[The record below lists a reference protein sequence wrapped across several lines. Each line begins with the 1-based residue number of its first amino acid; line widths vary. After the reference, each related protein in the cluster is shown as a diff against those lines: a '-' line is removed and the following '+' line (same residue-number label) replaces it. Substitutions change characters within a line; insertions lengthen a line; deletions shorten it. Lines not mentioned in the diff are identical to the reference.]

1 MPFMCPDNN
10 CNTEEFNISNLWC
23 HVARDH
29 YESQLLQ
36 KGNKRRICQFC
47 PKYVDAAS
55 NVIRHICSEH
65 LKEVIRLLPEPWR
78 NYEPRELTE
87 KLMVGNMTTVSTPR
101 VGYPEDFIRGAQKEL
116 NSAKNM
122 LMTGDK
128 SSNNIVADCS
138 RCSFELVVKA
148 VVKMSGGNPF
158 KYHNILDLICD
169 VGDDFS
175 HLREIFVRIWKEMP
189 EIHNYVDLH
198 YKGLC
203 WERQGPLSS
212 EYFEQVDV
220 QEILKKV
227 EDVVKIVVE
236 EEKTWRDKKKKK
248 TRGKKRK
255 N

>member
-1 MPFMCPDNN
+1 
-10 CNTEEFNISNLWC
+10 
-23 HVARDH
+23 
-29 YESQLLQ
+29 
-36 KGNKRRICQFC
+36 
-47 PKYVDAAS
+47 
-55 NVIRHICSEH
+55 
-65 LKEVIRLLPEPWR
+65 
-78 NYEPRELTE
+78 
-87 KLMVGNMTTVSTPR
+87 
-101 VGYPEDFIRGAQKEL
+101 
-116 NSAKNM
+116 M

-138 RCSFELVVKA
+138 RRSFELVVKA

-158 KYHNILDLICD
+158 KYHNISDLICD

-175 HLREIFVRIWKEMP
+175 HLREIFERIWKEMP
-189 EIHNYVDLH
+189 EIHDYVDLH

-248 TRGKKRK
+248 TGTSASLVPPCLPARWRRRGGVAGLRCPAPGPAPAPASLLVPAGEDTKQEVCLASS
-255 N
+255 NPHDSEAHCYSESTV